1 MAAQDWFDSFFVQGR
16 YAEQLERVPEE
27 RTEQEVAFIAE
38 RLGLGEEARVLDLCC
53 GIGRHTVPLAKR
65 GFRMA
70 GLDLDGEALEKAK
83 VRAQKAGVEI
93 TWHQADMRD
102 IPYEGVLDAVI
113 SWFTSW
119 GFYESDEDDAQ
130 VLAAVAGALK
140 PGGRFMLEVANRES
154 IFHRYRDTEWREETD
169 GALVLTRRELDLAGS
184 RNYVTETVIRP
195 DGSRSERWHRVRFY
209 SLTELSRMLTEAGLA
224 VEQTWGG
231 SDGSPY
237 DLSSRRL
244 VVLARKSTGGRVG
257 DR

>member
-1 MAAQDWFDSFFVQGR
+1 M
-16 YAEQLERVPEE
+16 
-27 RTEQEVAFIAE
+27 
-38 RLGLGEEARVLDLCC
+38 
-53 GIGRHTVPLAKR
+53 
-65 GFRMA
+65 
-70 GLDLDGEALEKAK
+70 
-83 VRAQKAGVEI
+83 RAQKAGVEI